1 MIFPFAAAVLLTLA
15 TLWLALPVMAV
26 LAWRRRP
33 LRPFWRRFLGVH
45 LLLFVVHLGFT
56 FPLLLGLLGSRG
68 LDTKPPERGYAGP
81 RLDAAGV
88 LLVQDE
94 HSLLAERRGERA
106 LPPPE
111 VLAAAA
117 AREQRLR
124 TRDQVGLRAFRLEP
138 KVEPPVATCVLVH
151 GLFRCAIELEPVAAM
166 LRDLGCECWLLEL
179 RNHGGSERAPFTGG
193 LREREDVLAAVAA
206 ARAVPGREA
215 TPLVLFGVSL
225 GSLAVSMAL
234 PEIEGLA
241 GLVLDAPMADL
252 TEAAHRLMQFRRGG
266 AGRSWLQ
273 IDEPWRSMVLLA
285 LQQWSDFRAADVSPA
300 VVLSQLPIDLPVL
313 LVGGELDDRAPPQ
326 SLQRLLESLPMH
338 PGCKELWLVPGSGH
352 GKAFLDQPSQYS
364 ARLAALLS
372 RLRRPQTSFESGR

>member
-1 MIFPFAAAVLLTLA
+1 MIFPLLAAVLLTLS
-15 TLWLALPVMAV
+15 TLWLALPVLAV

-33 LRPFWRRFLGVH
+33 LRPFWRWFSGLH
-45 LLLFVVHLGFT
+45 LLLLVLHLGFT
-56 FPLLLGLLGSRG
+56 FPVLLGLLGSRG
-68 LDTKPPERGYAGP
+68 LGTKPPERGYAGP

-94 HSLLAERRGERA
+94 HSLQAERSGRLA
-106 LPPPE
+106 LPAPE

-117 AREQRLR
+117 ARELRLQ
-124 TRDQVGLRAFRLEP
+124 TRDGVGLRVFRLEP
-138 KVEPPVATCVLVH
+138 KLEPPRAVCVLVH

-179 RNHGGSERAPFTGG
+179 RNHGGSGRAPFTGG

-206 ARAVPGREA
+206 VRSVPGREQ

-225 GSLAVSMAL
+225 GTLAVSMAL
-234 PEIEGLA
+234 PEVPGLA

-266 AGRSWLQ
+266 GPPSWLQ
-273 IDEPWRSMVLLA
+273 IQSPWRELVLAA
-285 LQQWSDFRAADVSPA
+285 LQQWSDFRVAEVCPAA
-300 VVLSQLPIDLPVL
+300 VLANLPVDLPVL
-313 LVGGELDDRAPPQ
+313 LVGGELDDRAPPA
-326 SLQRLLESLPMH
+326 SLQQLYEQLPMV

-352 GKAFLDQPSQYS
+352 GKAFLDQPRQY
-364 ARLAALLS
+364 AERLAALLD
-372 RLRRPQTSFESGR
+372 RLRRAPLHYESGR